1 MPADRAH
8 TLETIAD
15 KLNSPSCQPD
25 EANALLEV
33 LSARERRLVLAL
45 LLEKRCPALKEIKTR
60 VERMSGYE
68 RLHLLA
74 FLENR
79 PDLFGEIVIL
89 LAEVVERMIKRNLK
103 DMECM
108 AELWEAIDA
117 RGYCSTAKK
126 QKTAKRNALI
136 DQAIA
141 AGTDKDNA
149 QAIFEF
155 VRQEDATL
163 LFKSK
168 RSKKPDMDPKMM
180 MLMYWRS
187 KGGKNNCNRSE

>member
-1 MPADRAH
+1 MPDDRAH
-8 TLETIAD
+8 TLESIAD

-45 LLEKRCPALKEIKTR
+45 LLENRCPALTEIKTR
-60 VERMSGYE
+60 LERMSDDE

-79 PDLFGEIVIL
+79 PDLFGEITIL
-89 LAEVVERMIKRNLK
+89 PAEVVERMKKRVVK
-103 DMECM
+103 DMERI
-108 AELWEAIDA
+108 AELWRAIDA
-117 RGYCSTAKK
+117 RGNCSTAKK

-141 AGTDKDNA
+141 TGTDKDNV
-149 QAIFEF
+149 QAIFDF
-155 VRQEDATL
+155 VSQEDATL

-187 KGGKNNCNRSE
+187 KGGKNNCNHSE